1 VTPAEYNKAQ
11 GKLTPDILRLL
22 GMPPVPKDNEWQAVS
37 RRVSHWQAS
46 VDLAADGCFGPMSF
60 ARWVELASRPSPSTL
75 ALAAVTVAIK
85 EIGHGE
91 AFQDNAGEDLH
102 RYRNY
107 PYGTDY
113 KKPIGHWCEFFI
125 NYCFRET
132 DIPLPFAA
140 MFMDTAR
147 KKMMPIGSAKAFG
160 YRVAAAGQTIDA
172 PRNTI
177 RGDVMIWDRGVT
189 GSPAGHI
196 EIVENNNTAD
206 GNVHTIAGNS
216 AKFPC
221 KVRRRVYTYAQAASR
236 LELIARI

>member
-1 VTPAEYNKAQ
+1 MTPAEYNKTI

-22 GMPPVPKDNEWQAVS
+22 GMPPVPTNWEAVA

-60 ARWVELASRPSPSTL
+60 ARWVELSARPAPSAL
-75 ALAAVTVAIK
+75 ALAAVAVAIS
-85 EIGHGE
+85 EIGNGE

-113 KKPIGHWCEFFI
+113 KKPIGHWCEFFV
-125 NYCFRET
+125 NYCFRATEL
-132 DIPLPFAA
+132 PLPFAA
-140 MFMDTAR
+140 TFMDTAR
-147 KKMMPIGSAKAFG
+147 KKMMPIGSAKALG
-160 YRVAAAGQTIDA
+160 YRVAAAGSTIDA
-172 PRNTI
+172 ARNTI
-177 RGDVMIWDRGVT
+177 RGDLLIWDRGFT

-196 EIVENNNTAD
+196 EIVENNEE

-216 AKFPC
+216 TKFPC
-221 KVRRRVYTYAQAASR
+221 KVRRRVYTYAQAGNR
-236 LELIARI
+236 LELIARV